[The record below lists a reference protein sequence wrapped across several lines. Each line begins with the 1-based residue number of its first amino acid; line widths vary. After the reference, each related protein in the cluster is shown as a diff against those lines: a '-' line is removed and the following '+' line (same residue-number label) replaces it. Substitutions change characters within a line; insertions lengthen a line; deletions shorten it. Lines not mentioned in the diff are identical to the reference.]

1 MDIESKIMALFFEH
15 PRREFYLRQVSK
27 ETGVSVGAVKK
38 YLDRLVK
45 KKLLLKR
52 ALGNLYL
59 FEANREYLLFKQAM
73 LSYNI
78 EKLLDSGLID
88 RLLEL
93 APESIT
99 LYGSFARGENDE
111 DSDIDMLVIA
121 EKKEAP
127 SLHGLPKGELNVSI
141 YSRKEW
147 KVKAQKDKAFYEQV
161 IIYGVPLYGKKPVVA

>member
-1 MDIESKIMALFFEH
+1 MNIESNIIELFFEY
-15 PRREFYLRQVSK
+15 PRKEFYLRQVSK
-27 ETGVSVGAVKK
+27 ETVASVGAAKK

-59 FEANREYLLFKQAM
+59 FKANREYLLFRQAM

-78 EKLLDSGLID
+78 EKLLDSGVID

-93 APESIT
+93 RPTSIS

-111 DSDIDMLVIA
+111 DSDMDILVIA
-121 EKKEAP
+121 EKKEIP
-127 SLHGLPKGELNVSI
+127 GLHGLLDREVNVSV
-141 YSRKEW
+141 YSKKEW
-147 KVKAQKDKAFYEQV
+147 NKKAQKDKAFYEQV
-161 IIYGVPLYGKKPVVA
+161 IIYGVSLYGKKPVVV